1 MRTKRLG
8 DMLLE
13 LGLITEGQLKE
24 ALDYQAKEK
33 ERLGTT
39 LVKHHYITEGQLID
53 ALRMQLGIDY
63 IDLTRV
69 DISPELSRFV
79 PKNLAKKMTIV
90 PVRISKDQLYLA
102 MADPLNFMAIEE
114 AQHTS
119 KKRIVPMIAS
129 EPAVKRAIN
138 ILYGNE
144 GAAEAMA
151 QMQAETAA
159 HKRCVRGRGRWRKEK
174 DRKM

>member
-1 MRTKRLG
+1 M
-8 DMLLE
+8 
-13 LGLITEGQLKE
+13 
-24 ALDYQAKEK
+24 
-33 ERLGTT
+33 
-39 LVKHHYITEGQLID
+39 
-53 ALRMQLGIDY
+53 
-63 IDLTRV
+63 TRV

-159 HKRCVRGRGRWRKEK
+159 AQEVRQGPVSYTHLV
-174 DRKM
+174 

>member
-1 MRTKRLG
+1 
-8 DMLLE
+8 
-13 LGLITEGQLKE
+13 
-24 ALDYQAKEK
+24 
-33 ERLGTT
+33 
-39 LVKHHYITEGQLID
+39 
-53 ALRMQLGIDY
+53 
-63 IDLTRV
+63 
-69 DISPELSRFV
+69 
-79 PKNLAKKMTIV
+79 
-90 PVRISKDQLYLA
+90 
-102 MADPLNFMAIEE
+102 MAIEE

-159 HKRCVRGRGRWRKEK
+159 AQEVRQGQGQMAERERQENVTPMTAWSIRLLSVPF
-174 DRKM
+174 RKMLRISILSRRRRRWSSGCVSTGSFIGS

>member
-13 LGLITEGQLKE
+13 LITEGQLKE

-39 LVKHHYITEGQLID
+39 LIKHHYITEGQLID

-119 KKRIVPMIAS
+119 KKKIVPMIAS

-138 ILYGNE
+138 I
-144 GAAEAMA
+144 GADAGRDGSGTRGASGA
-151 QMQAETAA
+151 DGG
-159 HKRCVRGRGRWRKEK
+159 KRRTGKCDADDPPGQF
-174 DRKM
+174 DY